1 MIVCANFNFRSEPI
15 LISAMMPAMPDT
27 IKNSAYFEKGF
38 RELESTLAEATTI
51 LAKSLPLNDKLRSLV
66 PWRGQG
72 DTCHEIPE
80 GEEAHAAQVLSISF
94 ELLNIVEERVAWNFR
109 GKRRAEHGAAAIKGL
124 WPSVINRFKT
134 DGLSEDEAI
143 AALKKVNIEPVLTAH
158 PTEAKRPSVREK
170 HLSIYETLRT
180 YETARHDPHYGRRI
194 ADTLSAEFESLWHTG
209 EIFVQRPDI
218 QEELRNALHYLR
230 EVFPGVVLRLDR
242 SLELAWEDAGW
253 EVARL
258 RSEKAYPRLRFAT
271 WIGGDRDGH
280 PFVTPEVTARTLKEL
295 RSQAVSLH
303 RHHLRQ
309 TADQLTLAPP
319 FAKVSPEFLAKIEKL
334 AAAVGDEGARILK
347 RNKVEPWRAYLYLL
361 REKFDH
367 PNEDV
372 RYMTRQEYQND
383 LLEVHDTLIAANSQR
398 AAHEWIHPLYR
409 LAQTFGLHLAA
420 LDVRNNSEAHDK
432 AAAQIF
438 AAANIPDAANF
449 PEWSEEK
456 RRTFLVSELKS
467 ARPLLA
473 RYLRTGEDADPILDY
488 LRLVATHLR
497 KHGPDGLGQLIISM
511 TRSVSDLLLMQILA
525 REAGLAQLQDNGLW
539 RSRLPV
545 SPLFETGDDLAAS
558 PQILAEYLAIMG
570 PHPSGMQPA
579 MVGYSDSNKDAGV
592 FSSQWGIFKGQ
603 EAMTKSCRDAG
614 VTPQFFHGR
623 GGTIGRGAGPTQW
636 FLRALPQ
643 GSLTGPI
650 RITEQGEV
658 LPRKYAHEG
667 NAHYHLELLIAGVS
681 RIVALKPDHRNL
693 VDSCRHAFDT
703 LEKNS
708 TIAYRGLLD
717 SENFIDFHRS
727 ATPIDALETGV
738 FGSRPS
744 RRTGKKASLKDLRAI
759 PWVFSWT
766 QARFYLPGWY
776 GVGSGLE
783 ALSGDDFG
791 KIQEALTG
799 LPFLQYVLTNIESS
813 LASANL
819 PLMEKYAALC
829 PDASLRDAML
839 QQVVAEYDLTRSKVA
854 LLLGKDFTER
864 RPRMQKTLA
873 LREEP
878 LLLLHEQQIKLLQR
892 WRDEG
897 SHIEGQAAGKFDR
910 TFLSLQLTINAISSG
925 LRETG

>member
-1 MIVCANFNFRSEPI
+1 
-15 LISAMMPAMPDT
+15 MPDD
-27 IKNSAYFEKGF
+27 IKNSAYFEEGF
-38 RELESTLAEATTI
+38 RELDEKIAEATQI
-51 LAKSLPLNDKLRSLV
+51 LAKSLPLNDTLRSLV
-66 PWRGQG
+66 PWRGN
-72 DTCHEIPE
+72 DDRLPAIPE

-109 GKRRAEHGAAAIKGL
+109 GKRRAQHGAAAIKGL
-124 WPSVINRFKT
+124 WPSVIERFKK
-134 DGLSEDEAI
+134 DGLSEDDAI
-143 AALKKVNIEPVLTAH
+143 AALKKISIEPVLTAH

-170 HLSIYETLRT
+170 HLNIYETLRT
-180 YETARHDPHYGRRI
+180 YESARQDPHYGRRI
-194 ADTLSAEFESLWHTG
+194 EDTLSAEFESLWHTG

-218 QEELRNALHYLR
+218 HDELRNALHYLR
-230 EVFPGVVLRLDR
+230 EVFPAVVLRLDR

-253 EVARL
+253 DIARL
-258 RSEKAYPRLRFAT
+258 RDEEAYPRLRFAT

-280 PFVTPEVTARTLKEL
+280 PFVTPEVTARTLGEL
-295 RSQAVSLH
+295 RSQATALH
-303 RHHLRQ
+303 RGFLRDA
-309 TADQLTLAPP
+309 ADQLTLAPP
-319 FAKVSPEFLAKIEKL
+319 FAKISPEFLAGIHALAEKL
-334 AAAVGDEGARILK
+334 GENGQRIVK
-347 RNKVEPWRAYLYLL
+347 RNKNEPWRAWLYLL

-367 PNEDV
+367 ADPEIRYETTED
-372 RYMTRQEYQND
+372 YLAD
-383 LLEVHDTLIAANSQR
+383 LRLTHESLLAAGSPR
-398 AAHEWIHPLYR
+398 AAHEWIHPLLR
-409 LAQTFGLHLAA
+409 LARIFGLHLAA
-420 LDVRNNSEAHDK
+420 IDIRNNSEAHDQ
-432 AAAQIF
+432 AAVEILS
-438 AAANIPDAANF
+438 AASVPDAENF

-456 RRTFLVSELKS
+456 RREFLVAELKNP
-467 ARPLLA
+467 RPLLA
-473 RYLRTGEDADPILDY
+473 RYIRAGEKSNNILDY

-511 TRSVSDLLLMQILA
+511 TRSVSDLLLMQVLA
-525 REAGLAQLQDNGLW
+525 REAGLAQIQDNGLW

-545 SPLFETGDDLAAS
+545 SPLFETGGDLAAS
-558 PQILAEYLAIMG
+558 PAILSEYLAIMG
-570 PHPSGMQPA
+570 PHPSGLQPA

-592 FSSQWGIFKGQ
+592 FASQWGIFKGQ
-603 EAMTKSCRDAG
+603 EAMTKACREAG

-643 GSLTGPI
+643 GSLAGPV

-681 RIVALKPDHRNL
+681 RIVGVKPDHRDL
-693 VDSCRHAFDT
+693 VDSCRAAFDT
-703 LEKNS
+703 LEQHS
-708 TIAYRGLLD
+708 TAAYRSLLE

-776 GVGSGLE
+776 GVGSGLDSLGSE
-783 ALSGDDFG
+783 DYARIEDALP
-791 KIQEALTG
+791 G

-829 PDASLRDAML
+829 PDEALRERLL
-839 QQVVAEYDLTRSKVA
+839 QKIFAEFDLTRRKVGE
-854 LLLGKDFTER
+854 LLGKDFTER

-878 LLLLHEQQIKLLQR
+878 LLALHEQQIKLLQR
-892 WRDEG
+892 WREADKP
-897 SHIEGQAAGKFDR
+897 IETDGKFHK
-910 TFLSLQLTINAISSG
+910 TFLALQLTINAISSG